1 MTTFLNNNYNHFL
14 RIRTE
19 TNTKTMYK
27 TRFQELKNKI
37 ESNDNEFFSILIK
50 KNCILDSNKNLP
62 LLKRMEGGLGGDIN
76 TIHKQL
82 RYEDSILNSFDT
94 FTSNDIVLHILDSD
108 IEKWTYDELDDIIHA
123 FTKIC
128 NEYIHSDCVSGFIK
142 LTNIKSDDSDDS
154 DNDY

>member
-108 IEKWTYDELDDIIHA
+108 IEKWTYDELDDILKSCI
-123 FTKIC
+123 ISI
-128 NEYIHSDCVSGFIK
+128 NDYIEFDCVSGCIE
-142 LTNIKSDDSDDS
+142 LI
-154 DNDY
+154 DN